1 MHKNY
6 MLAVYQV
13 EEIFM
18 MAEVGVS
25 STVEPTA

>member
-1 MHKNY
+1 

-25 STVEPTA
+25 SIVEHTA